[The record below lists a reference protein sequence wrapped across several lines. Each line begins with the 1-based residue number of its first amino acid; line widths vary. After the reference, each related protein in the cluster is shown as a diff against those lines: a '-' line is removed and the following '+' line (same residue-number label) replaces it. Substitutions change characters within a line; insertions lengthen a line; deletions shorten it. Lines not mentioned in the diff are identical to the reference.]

1 MAESDHPTDDDVDP
15 VIIADGQRD
24 KSDPEG
30 LTIVPPAETLSG
42 PGQAYLATLIGNI
55 EIMLDYANRLGKPVP
70 DELRRKLADLL
81 VSPAVKSADK
91 PEGRMRLGWFSA
103 SRKG

>member
-1 MAESDHPTDDDVDP
+1 MGESDHPFDDDRGP
-15 VIIADGQRD
+15 AFAADDQRD

-30 LTIVPPAETLSG
+30 GTVPPAETLSG

-55 EIMLDYANRLGKPVP
+55 EIMLDYANRMGKPVP
-70 DELRRKLADLL
+70 DELRRKLALL
-81 VSPAVKSADK
+81 LASPAVTSADK
-91 PEGRMRLGWFSA
+91 PAGRRRLGWLSA